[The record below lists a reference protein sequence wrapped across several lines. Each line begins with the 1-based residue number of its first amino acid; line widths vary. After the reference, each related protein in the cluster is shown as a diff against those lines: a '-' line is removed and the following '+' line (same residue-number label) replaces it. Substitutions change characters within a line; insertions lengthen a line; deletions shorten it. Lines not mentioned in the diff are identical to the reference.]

1 MADETQDTAH
11 DSTHHVARDGSASD
25 EAPSAA
31 ADGQRPAREAAADRP
46 SMDRRE
52 ALKVLTAAAATAAMA
67 DGLVPSVAD
76 AQQPVRPAAKPAP
89 RPRTNSAPVPPKTGP
104 RGTPTDPDLINPK
117 SAWPRLLSAAELVT
131 LAALCD
137 TIIPADE
144 KSPSASSVGVT
155 AYINEYVSAPY
166 DWAERALVRVRGGLT
181 WLDVESGK
189 RFGKRYAAL
198 TDQERTLICDDI
210 CYLPKAKPEFQAAA
224 RFFDQ
229 VRDLT
234 AAGFY
239 TTDAGMKDL
248 QYVGNVPL
256 AKFDGPPPE
265 VLRKLGL

>member
-1 MADETQDTAH
+1 MDDKTQEM
-11 DSTHHVARDGSASD
+11 GN
-25 EAPSAA
+25 EAAPVITPDATSPHA
-31 ADGQRPAREAAADRP
+31 ADVQPSTRRSAADRP

-67 DGLVPSVAD
+67 EGLVPIIAD

-89 RPRTNSAPVPPKTGP
+89 KPRTAAAPVPPKTGP
-104 RGTPTDPDLINPK
+104 RGTPTDPDLLNPK
-117 SAWPRLLSAAELVT
+117 STWPRLLSATELVT
-131 LAALCD
+131 LAVLCD

-144 KSPSASSVGVT
+144 KSPSASSVGVP

-189 RFGKRYAAL
+189 RFGKRYSAL
-198 TDQERTLICDDI
+198 MASERTQICDDI
-210 CYLPKAKPEFQAAA
+210 CYLPRAKPEFQAAA

>member
-1 MADETQDTAH
+1 MVDETQEMGNE
-11 DSTHHVARDGSASD
+11 STPVITPDATSPHAAEVPHGTRDG
-25 EAPSAA
+25 AA
-31 ADGQRPAREAAADRP
+31 GGPP
-46 SMDRRE
+46 MDRRE
-52 ALKVLTAAAATAAMA
+52 ALKVLTAAAAAAAMA
-67 DGLVPSVAD
+67 EGLVPVVAD
-76 AQQPVRPAAKPAP
+76 AQQPVLPAARPGPK
-89 RPRTNSAPVPPKTGP
+89 PRTAVPQVPPKTGP

-117 SAWPRLLSAAELVT
+117 STWPRLLTASELVT

-144 KSPSASSVGVT
+144 KSPSASSVGVP

-198 TDQERTLICDDI
+198 MASERTQICDDI

-248 QYVGNVPL
+248 AYVGNVPL

>member
-1 MADETQDTAH
+1 MADE
-11 DSTHHVARDGSASD
+11 
-25 EAPSAA
+25 
-31 ADGQRPAREAAADRP
+31 

-52 ALKVLTAAAATAAMA
+52 ALKVITAAAATAALA
-67 DGLVPSVAD
+67 EGLLPAVSD
-76 AQQPVRPAAKPAP
+76 AQQPVKSGASPAP
-89 RPRTNSAPVPPKTGP
+89 KPRMTSAPVPPKAGP
-104 RGTPTDPDLINPK
+104 RGTPTDPDLLN
-117 SAWPRLLSAAELVT
+117 ARATWPRLLSAAELVT
-131 LAALCD
+131 LSALCD
-137 TIIPADE
+137 TIIPADD
-144 KSPSASSVGVT
+144 KSPGASAVGVP

-198 TDQERTLICDDI
+198 TEPQLTQICDDI

-234 AAGFY
+234 ASGFY
-239 TTDAGMKDL
+239 TSDAGMKDL

-256 AKFDGPPPE
+256 AKFDGPPLE